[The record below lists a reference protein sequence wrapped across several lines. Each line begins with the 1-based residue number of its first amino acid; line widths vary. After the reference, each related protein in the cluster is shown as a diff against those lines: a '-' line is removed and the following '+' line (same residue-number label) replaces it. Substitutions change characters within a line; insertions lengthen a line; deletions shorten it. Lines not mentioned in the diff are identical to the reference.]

1 MHPDMLYPL
10 LIMIAGLYCLF
21 ALLLL
26 LHTRS
31 EILVRER
38 GVTKWGKRT
47 YCRYNK
53 WPIKNFYGKSIR
65 LCSLIVFQIFL
76 TMGVGMVFTSGRYT
90 E

>member
-38 GVTKWGKRT
+38 GTKWVKE
-47 YCRYNK
+47 
-53 WPIKNFYGKSIR
+53 
-65 LCSLIVFQIFL
+65 LIAAK
-76 TMGVGMVFTSGRYT
+76 
-90 E
+90 